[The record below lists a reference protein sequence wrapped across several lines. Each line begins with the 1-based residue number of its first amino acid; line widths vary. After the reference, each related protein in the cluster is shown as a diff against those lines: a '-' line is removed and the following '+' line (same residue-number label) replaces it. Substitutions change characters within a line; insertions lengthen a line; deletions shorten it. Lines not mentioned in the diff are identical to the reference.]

1 MTARFALALIL
12 IGLIALTVFV
22 ATYMNQEGDVRSLLL
37 GASLCTL
44 GLIIRRRVARRERT
58 ETGRFRML
66 RRLSERGKEED
77 EN

>member
-22 ATYMNQEGDVRSLLL
+22 TTYMNQEGDVRSLLL

-44 GLIIRRRVARRERT
+44 GLILRRRVARRERA
-58 ETGRFRML
+58 ESGRFRML
-66 RRLSERGKEED
+66 RRLSARGEED
-77 EN
+77 ES

>member
-22 ATYMNQEGDVRSLLL
+22 TTYMNQEGDVRSLLL

-44 GLIIRRRVARRERT
+44 GLILRRRVARRERA
-58 ETGRFRML
+58 ESGRFRML
-66 RRLSERGKEED
+66 RRLSARGEED

>member
-22 ATYMNQEGDVRSLLL
+22 TTYMNQDGDVRSLLL

-58 ETGRFRML
+58 EPGRFRML
-66 RRLSERGKEED
+66 RRLSERREKD